1 VASISPEILL
11 PGQNPTS
18 FSNHLLN
25 STIPFVNDDD
35 QSTLNLAAKVQ
46 KQLSGGS
53 NQHTFGK
60 HAQLSQK
67 LRMT

>member
-1 VASISPEILL
+1 MGSLSPETFI
-11 PGQNPTS
+11 PCQNPTS
-18 FSNHLLN
+18 LSNHLLN

-53 NQHTFGK
+53 HQHTFGK
-60 HAQLSQK
+60 HA
-67 LRMT
+67 